1 MEKKH
6 EIVVFGAT
14 GFTGSLVVRYL
25 AERGKLGSWAIAGR
39 NREKL
44 EELRARTLRITPDA
58 RVDVI
63 VADASDRDSL
73 LRMAASA
80 TVVLT
85 TAGPFAKYG
94 EPVVRAC
101 IDEKAHYADITG
113 EPEYVDRLIERYD
126 AVAAE
131 RKLRI
136 VNCCGFDSIPH
147 DLGVLMVVGA
157 LAPVTSKLTVEA
169 FVRSRGRF
177 SGGTWT
183 SAIEAFAGYREYQQQ
198 KRKMERPRSE
208 RRVGS
213 VPMRVRYEPRVR
225 GWLCPLPTIDP
236 QIVKRS
242 ARAMEEYGPDF
253 RYGHYAVFK
262 HASNIALTAAGVGAI
277 IAGAQIPPI
286 KKRLLELQ
294 KPGEGPS
301 ERARARHWFEV
312 RIVGKTDGRTI
323 EGVVAGRDPG
333 YDETAKMVSES
344 AIALLKNETR
354 DAYGVLTPAQA
365 FGMKLVER
373 LRNADMTFRIES

>member
-1 MEKKH
+1 
-6 EIVVFGAT
+6 
-14 GFTGSLVVRYL
+14 
-25 AERGKLGSWAIAGR
+25 
-39 NREKL
+39 
-44 EELRARTLRITPDA
+44 
-58 RVDVI
+58 
-63 VADASDRDSL
+63 
-73 LRMAASA
+73 
-80 TVVLT
+80 
-85 TAGPFAKYG
+85 
-94 EPVVRAC
+94 
-101 IDEKAHYADITG
+101 
-113 EPEYVDRLIERYD
+113 
-126 AVAAE
+126 
-131 RKLRI
+131 
-136 VNCCGFDSIPH
+136 
-147 DLGVLMVVGA
+147 
-157 LAPVTSKLTVEA
+157 
-169 FVRSRGRF
+169 
-177 SGGTWT
+177 
-183 SAIEAFAGYREYQQQ
+183 
-198 KRKMERPRSE
+198 
-208 RRVGS
+208 
-213 VPMRVRYEPRVR
+213 MRVRYEPRVR

-301 ERARARHWFEV
+301 ERARARHWFEA